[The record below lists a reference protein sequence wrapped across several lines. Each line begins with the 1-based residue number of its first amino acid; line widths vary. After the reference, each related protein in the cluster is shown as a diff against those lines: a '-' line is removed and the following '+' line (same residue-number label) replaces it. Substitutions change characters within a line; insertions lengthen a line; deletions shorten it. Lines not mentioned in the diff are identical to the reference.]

1 MAPQSCEVFQTLVW
15 WGGERHKPSP
25 RHHTNI
31 CKISQ
36 FAELYLHLLE
46 TYHFQI
52 KLPVILIV
60 TRFFQ
65 WCPRCFPNWSMSKVK
80 NRGSS
85 KAKNGILFDWKVMLI
100 LSLKD
105 FINMCYECKCIFS
118 CFIDNNNRNKK
129 KKITKEHKTTTATP
143 VLKFT
148 SSCCLFVFVFSH
160 STALPDHISERFQR
174 ATKCGKF
181 SRAVW
186 EFNVVLNSR

>member
-1 MAPQSCEVFQTLVW
+1 MEISVENLYVDFGSAGSGPWDKGGGGRAQSSRLLDKGVGRSPNNFFRPFGPQFRLKIRGEGGPRSPPLDAPLLGDYRIRSSKE
-15 WGGERHKPSP
+15 PSP

-36 FAELYLHLLE
+36 LAELYLHLLR

-52 KLPVILIV
+52 KLPVLLILR
-60 TRFFQ
+60 RFFQ

-105 FINMCYECKCIFS
+105 FINMCYECKCIF
-118 CFIDNNNRNKK
+118 
-129 KKITKEHKTTTATP
+129 
-143 VLKFT
+143 
-148 SSCCLFVFVFSH
+148 FVFY
-160 STALPDHISERFQR
+160 
-174 ATKCGKF
+174 
-181 SRAVW
+181 W
-186 EFNVVLNSR
+186 